1 MRHIILLILFFAI
14 NINTQG
20 QGKSMHEKWRDKPT
34 KADYLGTP
42 NPKHWF
48 SEDGSYS
55 FEMQHPHIAVPWISA
70 DGTYYYQQATNE
82 IFVTISRFD
91 ERMKPSK
98 HQEDFPRINKQ
109 YFKIVSETD
118 STIVVNAILFGD
130 IDWYKDENGQ
140 YNLVDQS
147 KLPLGIIT
155 YWREPK
161 AESDQKK

>member
-1 MRHIILLILFFAI
+1 MDY
-14 NINTQG
+14 NI
-20 QGKSMHEKWRDKPT
+20 
-34 KADYLGTP
+34 
-42 NPKHWF
+42 
-48 SEDGSYS
+48 
-55 FEMQHPHIAVPWISA
+55 
-70 DGTYYYQQATNE
+70 
-82 IFVTISRFD
+82 
-91 ERMKPSK
+91 
-98 HQEDFPRINKQ
+98 EDFPRINKQ

-147 KLPLGIIT
+147 KRPLGIIT